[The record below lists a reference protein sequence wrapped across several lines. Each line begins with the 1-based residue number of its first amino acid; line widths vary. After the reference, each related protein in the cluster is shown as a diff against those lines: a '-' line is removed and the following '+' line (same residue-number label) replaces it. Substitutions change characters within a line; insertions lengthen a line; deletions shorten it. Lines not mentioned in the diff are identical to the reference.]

1 MSIPGFTAEASVGP
15 TTQVYRVHDRYG
27 TVMPSGL
34 YPQLNGGDI
43 DLGWEDDIGDE
54 AVTDMADQIDE
65 ADSDEG
71 LGDEAAMEMP
81 EHVAGADDD
90 LEGDVAG

>member
-1 MSIPGFTAEASVGP
+1 MSIPGFTAEASIGP

-27 TVMPSGL
+27 TAVGSGM
-34 YPQLNGGDI
+34 YPQLNGGDMDFGGEE
-43 DLGWEDDIGDE
+43 DLDNEAAMEMAEDI
-54 AVTDMADQIDE
+54 VE

-71 LGDEAAMEMP
+71 LGDEAAMEMA

-90 LEGDVAG
+90 LEGDVTV